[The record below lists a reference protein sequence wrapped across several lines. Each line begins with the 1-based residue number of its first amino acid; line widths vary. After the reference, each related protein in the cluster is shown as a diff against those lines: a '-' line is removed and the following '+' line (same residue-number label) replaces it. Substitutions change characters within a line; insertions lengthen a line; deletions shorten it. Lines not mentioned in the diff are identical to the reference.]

1 MAGKTKTKEEIQYTN
16 PEKGKV
22 YIIRNTKSG
31 LAYIGQTFQSMKERM
46 RHHLSSRGEERRVIG
61 DAIQQD
67 GPGNFTVT
75 IIAEADTR
83 EELNELER
91 LCIQVYNT
99 EYPNGY
105 NLTKGG
111 VNSFSELNR
120 NAISNARIGLTL
132 TDSPRPLKRRA
143 RGIRP
148 DVKNNKKPVIGT
160 HLLTGEVIELPYLSC
175 DDRFDPRLISAVCR
189 GKRRHHRG
197 YSWRYA

>member
-1 MAGKTKTKEEIQYTN
+1 MAGRTKTVSDIKYTN

-31 LAYIGQTFQSMKERM
+31 FAYIGQTFQSMKERM
-46 RHHLSSRGEERRVIG
+46 RHHLSSRGEGRLVIG

-67 GPGNFTVT
+67 GLDNFTVT
-75 IIAEADTR
+75 IIAEASTR
-83 EELNELER
+83 EELNQLEQ

-111 VNSFSELNR
+111 INSFSEINKV
-120 NAISNARIGLTL
+120 AISNARIGLTL
-132 TDSPRPLKRRA
+132 TNTPKPMERKTK
-143 RGIRP
+143 GIRLN
-148 DVKNNKKPVIGT
+148 VKNNKKAVIGT
-160 HLLTGEVIELPYLSC
+160 HVITGEILELPYLSC
-175 DDRFDPRLISAVCR
+175 DTRFDPRLISAVCR